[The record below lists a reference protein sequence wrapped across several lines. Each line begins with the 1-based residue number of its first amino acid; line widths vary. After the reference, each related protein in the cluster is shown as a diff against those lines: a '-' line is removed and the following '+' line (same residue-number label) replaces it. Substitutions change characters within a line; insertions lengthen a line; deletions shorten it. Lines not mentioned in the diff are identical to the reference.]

1 MQDLSRERSRGL
13 GWERVWG
20 GGVPLGRNLPFEAR
34 GGTGA
39 LEMARNCVRAGTAL
53 LEGKVTQINDIPRKM
68 MASWLRH

>member
-1 MQDLSRERSRGL
+1 M
-13 GWERVWG
+13 G
-20 GGVPLGRNLPFEAR
+20 GPLGRNLPFEAR